1 MLTLSQVVTSPPPL
15 LRSAVGLVVEI
26 RRREGAGAGRGRKS
40 IISTRSTT
48 REGGHPVVRAP
59 AGRRARTARIRRRRR
74 AKVRAKEMRM
84 RMSC

>member
-1 MLTLSQVVTSPPPL
+1 MLTLNQAGISPPL
-15 LRSAVGLVVEI
+15 LRSAVGRVAEI
-26 RRREGAGAGRGRKS
+26 RSLEGVGAARGRKS

-59 AGRRARTARIRRRRR
+59 AGRRARTGRIRKRRRV
-74 AKVRAKEMRM
+74 KVKEKEMRM